1 MKKKGIYYLFSFVL
15 LTSLIGISV
24 GIIYKLSNGFKENI
38 PSFILTDKDGK
49 IIFNKENVILNKS
62 KVNIFYIKNI
72 NQQNFECNIYGNSN
86 YSYLVDGIEQSLSDV
101 KRPLNDFFNLS
112 IDGNCVSIKPDYLPE
127 EIIKKIY
134 SNNEIEII
142 PSVPVNGYYF
152 TCVINTKS
160 ENYEF
165 SFMYDLATKIEL
177 DFSGVVF

>member
-86 YSYLVDGIEQSLSDV
+86 YSYFVRCHQLS
-101 KRPLNDFFNLS
+101 
-112 IDGNCVSIKPDYLPE
+112 
-127 EIIKKIY
+127 KIGRAH
-134 SNNEIEII
+134 
-142 PSVPVNGYYF
+142 V
-152 TCVINTKS
+152 
-160 ENYEF
+160 
-165 SFMYDLATKIEL
+165 
-177 DFSGVVF
+177 